1 MVFEVAKV
9 MEAGGES
16 YTWRW
21 NDVRLLGR
29 DRVESV
35 LNASYLSRKLI
46 MSEIYK
52 QRHKHIS

>member
-35 LNASYLSRKLI
+35 LNASYLSRK
-46 MSEIYK
+46 
-52 QRHKHIS
+52 

>member
-9 MEAGGES
+9 MEAGGEG

>member
-9 MEAGGES
+9 MEAGEES

-35 LNASYLSRKLI
+35 LNASYLSRK
-46 MSEIYK
+46 
-52 QRHKHIS
+52 